1 MSPKI
6 IISSDR
12 DGSHVFLVIPV
23 DVEDGLAAFS
33 LLNTVAVAVID
44 KASPAGDGYRS
55 ILRRYLK
62 PANKL
67 FVWKSPGY

>member
-6 IISSDR
+6 IIS
-12 DGSHVFLVIPV
+12 GNHTGGHVFLVILV
-23 DVEDGLAAFS
+23 DVENVLAAFS
-33 LLNTVAVAVID
+33 LLNAVAVAVID
-44 KASPAGDGYRS
+44 EASPAGNGYRS
-55 ILRRYLK
+55 ILRRYFK